1 MLKDIGIKAQ
11 KASQDLKNLDSEL
24 KNQIINDMSLQI
36 LNDKDEILE
45 ANASDIKNA
54 EKLDL
59 SNALVDRLTLTQ
71 ERLQGM
77 SDGLQK
83 IIALPDP
90 VNSIS
95 SSWTTNE
102 GLNINKIRS
111 PFGVIGVIYEARP
124 NVTSDVSALCLK
136 SGNSVILK
144 GSSYCVDSNS
154 QVLNSLQTA
163 LKTNDVDINS
173 IQLIKSKNRDDAIKF
188 MQMKEYI
195 DLIVPR
201 GGRGLINTLVE
212 NAKVPFILDGDGNV
226 HLYIHEDAQEDYINK
241 IVINSKVQRPG
252 VCNALETLLINRKV
266 YENMGKE
273 IVSKLIEHNVE
284 LFVDK
289 EILNDFPSLQEV
301 TSTHFETEFHDLK
314 LAVGLVDTLDEAI
327 IHVQKYSS
335 GHTEGII
342 TESTEVANKFS
353 SSIDSSVIFINTSTR
368 FTDGEM
374 FGFGAEVG
382 ISTQKL
388 HVRGPM
394 GLEAL
399 TTERYVISTEGIIR
413 E

>member
-1 MLKDIGIKAQ
+1 LLKDIGIKAQ

-24 KNQIINDMSLQI
+24 KNQIIHDMSQQL
-36 LNDKDEILE
+36 LHDKEEILE
-45 ANASDIKNA
+45 ANSSDIKNA
-54 EKLDL
+54 NNLEL
-59 SNALVDRLTLTQ
+59 SSALLDRLTLSE
-71 ERLQGM
+71 ERLKAM
-77 SDGLQK
+77 SLGLQK
-83 IIALPDP
+83 IISLPDP

-95 SSWTTNE
+95 SSWKTKE

-124 NVTSDVSALCLK
+124 NVTSDVSALCIK
-136 SGNSVILK
+136 SGNAVILK
-144 GSSYCVDSNS
+144 GSSYCLDSNS
-154 QVLNSLQTA
+154 QILNSLQAA
-163 LKTNDVDINS
+163 LKSNDVDINS
-173 IQLIKSKNRDDAIKF
+173 VQLIKSKNREDAIKF

-201 GGRGLINTLVE
+201 GGRGLIDTLVE

-226 HLYIHEDAQEDYINK
+226 HLYIHEDAKREYINN
-241 IVINSKVQRPG
+241 IVINAKVQRPG
-252 VCNALETLLINRKV
+252 VCNALETLLIHRKI
-266 YENMGKE
+266 YEEVGHE
-273 IVSKLIEHNVE
+273 IISTLIENQVQ

-289 EILNDFPSLQEV
+289 DILKDFPSLQEV
-301 TSTHFETEFHDLK
+301 TQEHFETEFHDLK
-314 LAVGLVDTLDEAI
+314 LAIGLVDTLDEAI
-327 IHVQKYSS
+327 NHVQKYSS
-335 GHTEGII
+335 GHTEGIL
-342 TESTEVANKFS
+342 TESTDVSSKFS

-399 TTERYVISTEGIIR
+399 TTERYVIETEGIIR

>member
-95 SSWTTNE
+95 SSWTTEE

-136 SGNSVILK
+136 SGNAVILK

-201 GGRGLINTLVE
+201 GGRGLIDTLVE

>member
-11 KASQDLKNLDSEL
+11 KAAQDLKKLDSDL
-24 KNQIINDMSLQI
+24 KNKIINDMSSQL
-36 LNDKDEILE
+36 LEDKDEILI
-45 ANASDIKNA
+45 ANNQDLENA
-54 EKLDL
+54 HNLDL
-59 SNALVDRLTLTQ
+59 SKALVDRLTLTE
-71 ERLQGM
+71 ERLISM

-83 IIALPDP
+83 IINLQDP
-90 VNSIS
+90 VNSITK
-95 SSWTTNE
+95 SWKTKE
-102 GLNINKIRS
+102 GLSIDKVRS
-111 PFGVIGVIYEARP
+111 PFGVIGIIYEARP

-136 SGNSVILK
+136 SGNAAVLK
-144 GSSYCVDSNS
+144 GSSYCIDSNS
-154 QVLNSLQTA
+154 KILNSLQKA
-163 LKTNDVDINS
+163 LKSNNVDPNS
-173 IQLIKSKNRDDAIKF
+173 IQLIKSKDRADAIKF

-201 GGRGLINTLVE
+201 GGRGLIDTLVE

-226 HLYIHEDAQEDYINK
+226 HLYIHDDAKKEYINN

-266 YENMGKE
+266 YNSMGKE
-273 IVSKLIEHNVE
+273 IISELIRNRVE
-284 LFVDK
+284 LFVDIDIK
-289 EILNDFPSLQEV
+289 KDFPSLEKV
-301 TSTHFETEFHDLK
+301 TDIHFATEFHDLK
-314 LAVGLVDTLDEAI
+314 LAIGIVDTLDEAI
-327 IHVQKYSS
+327 KHIQKYSS

-342 TESTEVANKFS
+342 SQSAEDTEKFS
-353 SSIDSSVIFINTSTR
+353 KSIDSSVIFINTSTR

-399 TTERYVISTEGIIR
+399 TTERYVVTTEGIIR

>member
-24 KNQIINDMSLQI
+24 KNQIIHDMSQQL
-36 LNDKDEILE
+36 LHDKEEILE
-45 ANASDIKNA
+45 ANSSDIKNA
-54 EKLDL
+54 NNLEL
-59 SNALVDRLTLTQ
+59 SSALLDRLTLSE
-71 ERLQGM
+71 ERLKAM
-77 SDGLQK
+77 SLGLQK
-83 IIALPDP
+83 IISLPDP

-95 SSWTTNE
+95 SSWKTKE

-124 NVTSDVSALCLK
+124 NVTSDVSALCIK
-136 SGNSVILK
+136 SGNAVILK
-144 GSSYCVDSNS
+144 GSSYCLDSNS
-154 QVLNSLQTA
+154 QILNSLQAA
-163 LKTNDVDINS
+163 LKSNDVDINS
-173 IQLIKSKNRDDAIKF
+173 VQLIKSKNREDAIKF

-201 GGRGLINTLVE
+201 GGRGLIDTLVE

-226 HLYIHEDAQEDYINK
+226 HLYIHEDAKREYINN
-241 IVINSKVQRPG
+241 IVINAKVQRPG
-252 VCNALETLLINRKV
+252 VCNALETLLIHRKI
-266 YENMGKE
+266 YEEVGHE
-273 IVSKLIEHNVE
+273 IISTLIENQVQ

-289 EILNDFPSLQEV
+289 DILKDFPSLQEV
-301 TSTHFETEFHDLK
+301 TQEHFETEFHDLK
-314 LAVGLVDTLDEAI
+314 LAIGLVDTLEEAI
-327 IHVQKYSS
+327 NHVQKYSS
-335 GHTEGII
+335 GHTEGIL
-342 TESTEVANKFS
+342 TESTDASSKFS

-399 TTERYVISTEGIIR
+399 TTERYVIETEGIIR

>member
-36 LNDKDEILE
+36 LRDKDEILE

-54 EKLDL
+54 ENLDL

-77 SDGLQK
+77 SKGLEK

-90 VNSIS
+90 VNSVS
-95 SSWTTNE
+95 SSWKTKE

-136 SGNSVILK
+136 SGNAVILK

-154 QVLNSLQTA
+154 QILNSLQTA
-163 LKTNDVDINS
+163 LKANDVDINS

-201 GGRGLINTLVE
+201 GGRGLIDTLVE

-226 HLYIHEDAQEDYINK
+226 HLYIHEDAKKEYINK

-266 YENMGKE
+266 YEDIGQE
-273 IVSKLIEHNVE
+273 IVSELIEHNVE

-289 EILNDFPSLQEV
+289 DILNDFPSLQEV
-301 TSTHFETEFHDLK
+301 TQTHFETEFHDLK
-314 LAVGLVDTLDEAI
+314 LAVGIVDTLDDAI

-342 TESTEVANKFS
+342 TESAEVADKFS

>member
-24 KNQIINDMSLQI
+24 KNQIIHDMSQQL
-36 LNDKDEILE
+36 LHDKEEILE
-45 ANASDIKNA
+45 ANSSDIKNA
-54 EKLDL
+54 NNLEL
-59 SNALVDRLTLTQ
+59 SSALLDRLTLSE
-71 ERLQGM
+71 ERLKAM
-77 SDGLQK
+77 SLGLQK
-83 IIALPDP
+83 IISLPDP

-95 SSWTTNE
+95 SSWKTKE

-124 NVTSDVSALCLK
+124 NVTSDVSALCIK
-136 SGNSVILK
+136 SGNAVILK
-144 GSSYCVDSNS
+144 GSSYCLDSNS
-154 QVLNSLQTA
+154 QILNSLQAA
-163 LKTNDVDINS
+163 LKSNDVDINS
-173 IQLIKSKNRDDAIKF
+173 VQLIKSKNREDAIKF

-201 GGRGLINTLVE
+201 GGRGLIDTLVE

-226 HLYIHEDAQEDYINK
+226 HLYIHEDAKREYINN
-241 IVINSKVQRPG
+241 IVINAKVQRPG
-252 VCNALETLLINRKV
+252 VCNALETLLIHRKI
-266 YENMGKE
+266 YEEVGHE
-273 IVSKLIEHNVE
+273 IISTLIENQVQ
-284 LFVDK
+284 LFVEKD
-289 EILNDFPSLQEV
+289 ILKDFPSLQEV
-301 TSTHFETEFHDLK
+301 TQEHFETEFHDLK
-314 LAVGLVDTLDEAI
+314 LAIGLVDTLEEAI
-327 IHVQKYSS
+327 NHVQKYSS
-335 GHTEGII
+335 GHTEGIL
-342 TESTEVANKFS
+342 TESTDASSKFS

-399 TTERYVISTEGIIR
+399 TTERYVIETEGDN
-413 E
+413 

>member
-1 MLKDIGIKAQ
+1 VLKDIGIKAQ

-24 KNQIINDMSLQI
+24 KNQIIHDMSQQL
-36 LNDKDEILE
+36 LHDKEEILE
-45 ANASDIKNA
+45 ANNSDIKNA
-54 EKLDL
+54 NNLEL
-59 SNALVDRLTLTQ
+59 SSALLDRLTLSE
-71 ERLQGM
+71 ERLKAM
-77 SDGLQK
+77 SLGLQK
-83 IIALPDP
+83 IISLPDP

-95 SSWTTNE
+95 SSWKTKE

-124 NVTSDVSALCLK
+124 NVTSDVSALCIK
-136 SGNSVILK
+136 SGNAVILK
-144 GSSYCVDSNS
+144 GSSYCLDSNS
-154 QVLNSLQTA
+154 QILNSLQAA
-163 LKTNDVDINS
+163 LKSNDVDINS
-173 IQLIKSKNRDDAIKF
+173 VQLIKSKNREDAIKF

-226 HLYIHEDAQEDYINK
+226 HLYIHEDAKREYINN

-252 VCNALETLLINRKV
+252 VCNALETLLIHRKI
-266 YENMGKE
+266 YEEVGHE
-273 IVSKLIEHNVE
+273 IISTLIENQVQ

-289 EILNDFPSLQEV
+289 DILKDFPSLQEV
-301 TSTHFETEFHDLK
+301 TQEHFETEFHDLK
-314 LAVGLVDTLDEAI
+314 LAIGIVDTLEEAI
-327 IHVQKYSS
+327 NHVQKYSS
-335 GHTEGII
+335 GHTEGIL
-342 TESTEVANKFS
+342 TESTDVSSKFS

-399 TTERYVISTEGIIR
+399 TTERYVIETEGIIR

>member
-24 KNQIINDMSLQI
+24 KNQIIHDMSQQL
-36 LNDKDEILE
+36 LHDKEEILE
-45 ANASDIKNA
+45 ANSSDIKNA
-54 EKLDL
+54 NNLEL
-59 SNALVDRLTLTQ
+59 SSALLDRLTLSE
-71 ERLQGM
+71 ERLKAM
-77 SDGLQK
+77 SSGLQK
-83 IIALPDP
+83 IISLPDP

-95 SSWTTNE
+95 SSWKTKE

-124 NVTSDVSALCLK
+124 NVTSDVSALCIK
-136 SGNSVILK
+136 SGNAVILK
-144 GSSYCVDSNS
+144 GSSYCLDSNS
-154 QVLNSLQTA
+154 QILNSLQAA
-163 LKTNDVDINS
+163 LKSNDVDINS
-173 IQLIKSKNRDDAIKF
+173 VQLIKSKNREDAIKF

-201 GGRGLINTLVE
+201 GGRGLIDTLVE

-226 HLYIHEDAQEDYINK
+226 HLYIHEDAKREYINN
-241 IVINSKVQRPG
+241 IVINAKVQRPG
-252 VCNALETLLINRKV
+252 VCNALETLLIHRKI
-266 YENMGKE
+266 YEEVGHE
-273 IVSKLIEHNVE
+273 IISTLIENQVQ

-289 EILNDFPSLQEV
+289 DILKDFPSLQEV
-301 TSTHFETEFHDLK
+301 TQEHFETEFHDLK
-314 LAVGLVDTLDEAI
+314 LAIGIVDTLEEAI
-327 IHVQKYSS
+327 NHVQKYSS
-335 GHTEGII
+335 GHTEGIL
-342 TESTEVANKFS
+342 TESTDVSSKFS

-399 TTERYVISTEGIIR
+399 TTERYVIETEGIIR

>member
-11 KASQDLKNLDSEL
+11 KAARELINLDSDLKNKVIVEMSQQLL
-24 KNQIINDMSLQI
+24 K
-36 LNDKDEILE
+36 DKDEILN
-45 ANASDIKNA
+45 ANKNDIKNV
-54 EKLDL
+54 KDL
-59 SNALVDRLTLTQ
+59 NLSAALIDRLTLTE

-77 SDGLQK
+77 SDGLLK
-83 IIALPDP
+83 IVSLDDP
-90 VNSIS
+90 VNSITA
-95 SSWTTNE
+95 SWKTKE
-102 GLNINKIRS
+102 GLNINKVRS

-136 SGNSVILK
+136 SGNAVVLK

-154 QVLNSLQTA
+154 QILASLQKC
-163 LKTNDVDINS
+163 LVSNQIDKNS
-173 IQLIKSKNRDDAIKF
+173 IQLIKSKDREDAIKF
-188 MQMKEYI
+188 MQLKEYI

-201 GGRGLINTLVE
+201 GGRGLIDTLVE

-226 HLYIHEDAQEDYINK
+226 HLYIHEDAKKEYINN

-266 YENMGKE
+266 YEEMGKE
-273 IVSKLIEHNVE
+273 IVSELLTNNVK

-289 EILNDFPSLQEV
+289 DIIKDFPSLEEV
-301 TSTHFETEFHDLK
+301 TNIHYETEFHDLK
-314 LAVGLVDTLDEAI
+314 LAIGIVDTVEEAI
-327 IHVQKYSS
+327 HHIQKYSS
-335 GHTEGII
+335 GHTEAII
-342 TESTEVANKFS
+342 TESTSTSELFS
-353 SSIDSSVIFINTSTR
+353 KSIDSSVIFINTSTR

-399 TTERYVISTEGIIR
+399 TTERYVVTTEGIIR

>member
-24 KNQIINDMSLQI
+24 KNQIIHDMSQQL
-36 LNDKDEILE
+36 LHDKEEILE
-45 ANASDIKNA
+45 ANSSDIKNA
-54 EKLDL
+54 NNLEL
-59 SNALVDRLTLTQ
+59 SSALLDRLTLSE
-71 ERLQGM
+71 ERLKAM
-77 SDGLQK
+77 SLGLQK
-83 IIALPDP
+83 IISLPDP

-95 SSWTTNE
+95 SSWKTKE

-124 NVTSDVSALCLK
+124 NVTSDVSALCIK
-136 SGNSVILK
+136 SGNAVILK
-144 GSSYCVDSNS
+144 GSSYCLDSNS
-154 QVLNSLQTA
+154 QILNSLQAA
-163 LKTNDVDINS
+163 LKSNDVDINS
-173 IQLIKSKNRDDAIKF
+173 VQLIKSKNREDAIKF

-201 GGRGLINTLVE
+201 GGRGLIDTLVE

-226 HLYIHEDAQEDYINK
+226 HLYIHEDAKREYINN
-241 IVINSKVQRPG
+241 IVINAKVQRPG
-252 VCNALETLLINRKV
+252 VCNALETLLIHRKI
-266 YENMGKE
+266 YEEVGHE
-273 IVSKLIEHNVE
+273 IISTLIENQVQ

-289 EILNDFPSLQEV
+289 DILKDFPSLQEV
-301 TSTHFETEFHDLK
+301 TQEHFETEFHDLK
-314 LAVGLVDTLDEAI
+314 LAIGIVDTLEEAI
-327 IHVQKYSS
+327 NHVQKYSS
-335 GHTEGII
+335 GHTEGIL
-342 TESTEVANKFS
+342 TESTDASSKFS

-399 TTERYVISTEGIIR
+399 TTERYVIETEGIIR

>member
-24 KNQIINDMSLQI
+24 KNQIIHDMSLQ
-36 LNDKDEILE
+36 LLHDKEEILE
-45 ANASDIKNA
+45 ANSSDIKNA
-54 EKLDL
+54 NNLEL
-59 SNALVDRLTLTQ
+59 SSALLDRLTLSE
-71 ERLQGM
+71 ERLKAM
-77 SDGLQK
+77 SLGLQK
-83 IIALPDP
+83 IISLPDP

-95 SSWTTNE
+95 SSWKTKE

-124 NVTSDVSALCLK
+124 NVTSDVSALCIK
-136 SGNSVILK
+136 SGNAVILK
-144 GSSYCVDSNS
+144 GSSYCLDSNS
-154 QVLNSLQTA
+154 QILNSLQAA
-163 LKTNDVDINS
+163 LKSNDVDINS
-173 IQLIKSKNRDDAIKF
+173 VQLIKSKNREDAIKF

-226 HLYIHEDAQEDYINK
+226 HLYIHEDAKREYINN
-241 IVINSKVQRPG
+241 IVINAKVQRPG
-252 VCNALETLLINRKV
+252 VCNALETLLIHRKI
-266 YENMGKE
+266 YEEVGHE
-273 IVSKLIEHNVE
+273 IISTLIENQVQ

-289 EILNDFPSLQEV
+289 DILKDFPSLQEV
-301 TSTHFETEFHDLK
+301 TQEHFETEFHDLK
-314 LAVGLVDTLDEAI
+314 LAIGLVDTLDEAI
-327 IHVQKYSS
+327 NHVQKYSS
-335 GHTEGII
+335 GHTEGIL
-342 TESTEVANKFS
+342 TESTDASSKFS

-399 TTERYVISTEGIIR
+399 TTERYVIETEGIIR

>member
-1 MLKDIGIKAQ
+1 ML
-11 KASQDLKNLDSEL
+11 
-24 KNQIINDMSLQI
+24 
-36 LNDKDEILE
+36 
-45 ANASDIKNA
+45 
-54 EKLDL
+54 
-59 SNALVDRLTLTQ
+59 
-71 ERLQGM
+71 
-77 SDGLQK
+77 
-83 IIALPDP
+83 
-90 VNSIS
+90 
-95 SSWTTNE
+95 
-102 GLNINKIRS
+102 
-111 PFGVIGVIYEARP
+111 FYEARP

-284 LFVDK
+284 LFVDE

>member
-1 MLKDIGIKAQ
+1 MLEDIGIKAQ

-24 KNQIINDMSLQI
+24 KNQIIHDMSLQ
-36 LNDKDEILE
+36 LLHDKEEILE
-45 ANASDIKNA
+45 ANSSDIKNA
-54 EKLDL
+54 NNLEL
-59 SNALVDRLTLTQ
+59 SSALLDRLTLSE
-71 ERLQGM
+71 ERLKAM
-77 SDGLQK
+77 SLGLQK
-83 IIALPDP
+83 IISLPDP

-95 SSWTTNE
+95 SSWKTKE

-124 NVTSDVSALCLK
+124 NVTSDVSALCIK
-136 SGNSVILK
+136 SGNAVILK
-144 GSSYCVDSNS
+144 GSSYCLDSNS
-154 QVLNSLQTA
+154 QILNSLQAA
-163 LKTNDVDINS
+163 LKSNDVDINS
-173 IQLIKSKNRDDAIKF
+173 VQLIKSKNREDAIKF

-201 GGRGLINTLVE
+201 GGRGLIDTLVE

-226 HLYIHEDAQEDYINK
+226 HLYIHEDAKREYINN

-252 VCNALETLLINRKV
+252 VCNALETLLIHRKI
-266 YENMGKE
+266 YEEVGHE
-273 IVSKLIEHNVE
+273 IISTLIENQVQ

-289 EILNDFPSLQEV
+289 DILKDFPSLQEV
-301 TSTHFETEFHDLK
+301 TQEHFETEFHDLK
-314 LAVGLVDTLDEAI
+314 LAIGIVDTLEEAI
-327 IHVQKYSS
+327 NHVQKYSS
-335 GHTEGII
+335 GHTEGIL
-342 TESTEVANKFS
+342 TESTDASSKFS

-399 TTERYVISTEGIIR
+399 TTERYVIETEGIIR

>member
-11 KASQDLKNLDSEL
+11 KAARELINLDSDLKNKVIVEMSQQLL
-24 KNQIINDMSLQI
+24 KDKYEI
-36 LNDKDEILE
+36 LN
-45 ANASDIKNA
+45 ANKNDIKNV
-54 EKLDL
+54 KDL
-59 SNALVDRLTLTQ
+59 NLSAALIDRLTLTE

-77 SDGLQK
+77 SDGLLK
-83 IIALPDP
+83 IVSLDDP
-90 VNSIS
+90 VNSITA
-95 SSWTTNE
+95 SWKTKE
-102 GLNINKIRS
+102 GLNINKVRS

-136 SGNSVILK
+136 SGNAVVLK

-154 QVLNSLQTA
+154 QILASLQKC
-163 LKTNDVDINS
+163 LVFNQIDKNS
-173 IQLIKSKNRDDAIKF
+173 IQLIKSKDREDAIKF
-188 MQMKEYI
+188 MQLKEYI

-201 GGRGLINTLVE
+201 GGRGLIDTLVE

-226 HLYIHEDAQEDYINK
+226 HLYIHEDAKKEYINN

-266 YENMGKE
+266 YEEMGKE
-273 IVSKLIEHNVE
+273 IVSELLTNNVE

-289 EILNDFPSLQEV
+289 DIIKDFPSLEEV
-301 TSTHFETEFHDLK
+301 TNIHYETEFHDLK
-314 LAVGLVDTLDEAI
+314 LAIGIVDTVEEAI
-327 IHVQKYSS
+327 HHIQKYSS
-335 GHTEGII
+335 GHTEAII
-342 TESTEVANKFS
+342 TESTSTSEMFS
-353 SSIDSSVIFINTSTR
+353 KSIDSSVIFINTSTR

-399 TTERYVISTEGIIR
+399 TTERYVVTTEGIIR

>member
-24 KNQIINDMSLQI
+24 KNQIIHDMSQQL
-36 LNDKDEILE
+36 LHDKEEILE
-45 ANASDIKNA
+45 ANSSDIKNA
-54 EKLDL
+54 NNLEL
-59 SNALVDRLTLTQ
+59 SSALLDRLTLSE
-71 ERLQGM
+71 ERLKAM
-77 SDGLQK
+77 SLGLQK
-83 IIALPDP
+83 IISLPDP

-95 SSWTTNE
+95 SSWKTKE

-124 NVTSDVSALCLK
+124 NVTSDVSALCIK
-136 SGNSVILK
+136 SGNAVILK
-144 GSSYCVDSNS
+144 GSSYCLDSNS
-154 QVLNSLQTA
+154 QILNSLQAA
-163 LKTNDVDINS
+163 LKSNDVDINS
-173 IQLIKSKNRDDAIKF
+173 VQLIKSKNREDAIKF

-201 GGRGLINTLVE
+201 GGRGLIDTLVE

-226 HLYIHEDAQEDYINK
+226 HLYIHEDAKREYINN
-241 IVINSKVQRPG
+241 IVINAKVQRPG
-252 VCNALETLLINRKV
+252 VCNALETLLIHRKI
-266 YENMGKE
+266 YEEVGHE
-273 IVSKLIEHNVE
+273 IISTLIENQVQ
-284 LFVDK
+284 LFVEKD
-289 EILNDFPSLQEV
+289 ILKDFPSLQEV
-301 TSTHFETEFHDLK
+301 TQEHFETEFHDLK
-314 LAVGLVDTLDEAI
+314 LAIGLVDTLDEAI
-327 IHVQKYSS
+327 NHVQKYSS
-335 GHTEGII
+335 GHTEGIL
-342 TESTEVANKFS
+342 TESTDASSKFS

-399 TTERYVISTEGIIR
+399 TTERYVIETEGIIR

>member
-11 KASQDLKNLDSEL
+11 KAARELINLDSDLKNKVIVEMSQQLL
-24 KNQIINDMSLQI
+24 K
-36 LNDKDEILE
+36 DKDEILN
-45 ANASDIKNA
+45 ANKNDIKNV
-54 EKLDL
+54 KDL
-59 SNALVDRLTLTQ
+59 NLSAALIDRLTLTE

-77 SDGLQK
+77 SDGLLK
-83 IIALPDP
+83 IVSLDDP
-90 VNSIS
+90 VNSITA
-95 SSWTTNE
+95 SWKTKE
-102 GLNINKIRS
+102 GLNINKVRS

-136 SGNSVILK
+136 SGNAVVLK

-154 QVLNSLQTA
+154 QILASLQKC
-163 LKTNDVDINS
+163 LVSNQIDKNS
-173 IQLIKSKNRDDAIKF
+173 IQLIKSKDREDAIKF
-188 MQMKEYI
+188 MQLKEYI

-201 GGRGLINTLVE
+201 GGRGLIDTLVE

-226 HLYIHEDAQEDYINK
+226 HLYIHEDAKKEYINN

-266 YENMGKE
+266 YEEMGKE
-273 IVSKLIEHNVE
+273 IVSELLTNNVE

-289 EILNDFPSLQEV
+289 DIIKDFPSLEEV
-301 TSTHFETEFHDLK
+301 TNMHYETEFHDLK
-314 LAVGLVDTLDEAI
+314 LAIGIVDTVEEAI
-327 IHVQKYSS
+327 HHIQKYSS
-335 GHTEGII
+335 GHTEAII
-342 TESTEVANKFS
+342 TESTSTSEMFS
-353 SSIDSSVIFINTSTR
+353 KSIDSSVIFINTSTR

-399 TTERYVISTEGIIR
+399 TTERYVVTTEGIIR

>member
-24 KNQIINDMSLQI
+24 KNQIIHDMSQQL
-36 LNDKDEILE
+36 LHDKEEILE
-45 ANASDIKNA
+45 ANSSDIKNA
-54 EKLDL
+54 NNLEL
-59 SNALVDRLTLTQ
+59 SSALLDRLTLSE
-71 ERLQGM
+71 ERLKAM
-77 SDGLQK
+77 SLGLQK
-83 IIALPDP
+83 IISLPDP

-95 SSWTTNE
+95 SSWKTKE

-124 NVTSDVSALCLK
+124 NVTSDVSALCIK
-136 SGNSVILK
+136 SGNAVILK
-144 GSSYCVDSNS
+144 GSSYCLDSNS
-154 QVLNSLQTA
+154 QILNSLQAA
-163 LKTNDVDINS
+163 LKSNDVDINS
-173 IQLIKSKNRDDAIKF
+173 VQLIKSKNREDAIKF

-201 GGRGLINTLVE
+201 GGRGLIDTLVE

-226 HLYIHEDAQEDYINK
+226 HLYIHEDAKREYINN

-252 VCNALETLLINRKV
+252 VCNALETLLIHRKI
-266 YENMGKE
+266 YEEVGHE
-273 IVSKLIEHNVE
+273 IISTLIENEVQ
-284 LFVDK
+284 LFVEKD
-289 EILNDFPSLQEV
+289 ILKDFPSLQEV
-301 TSTHFETEFHDLK
+301 TQEHFETEFHDLK
-314 LAVGLVDTLDEAI
+314 LAIGLVDTLDEAI
-327 IHVQKYSS
+327 NHVQKYSS
-335 GHTEGII
+335 GHTEGIL
-342 TESTEVANKFS
+342 TESTDASSKFS

-368 FTDGEM
+368 FPDGEM

-399 TTERYVISTEGIIR
+399 TTERYVIETEGIIR

>member
-24 KNQIINDMSLQI
+24 KNQIIHDMSLQ
-36 LNDKDEILE
+36 LLHDKEEILE
-45 ANASDIKNA
+45 ANSSDIKNA
-54 EKLDL
+54 NNLEL
-59 SNALVDRLTLTQ
+59 SSALLDRLTLSE
-71 ERLQGM
+71 ERLKAM
-77 SDGLQK
+77 SLGLQK
-83 IIALPDP
+83 IISLPDP

-95 SSWTTNE
+95 SSWKTKE

-124 NVTSDVSALCLK
+124 NVTSDVSALCIK
-136 SGNSVILK
+136 SGNAVILK
-144 GSSYCVDSNS
+144 GSSYCLDSNS
-154 QVLNSLQTA
+154 QILNSLQAA
-163 LKTNDVDINS
+163 LKSNDVDINS
-173 IQLIKSKNRDDAIKF
+173 VQLIKSKNREDAIKF

-201 GGRGLINTLVE
+201 GGRGLIDTLVE

-226 HLYIHEDAQEDYINK
+226 HLYIHEDAKREYINN
-241 IVINSKVQRPG
+241 IVINAKVQRPG
-252 VCNALETLLINRKV
+252 VCNALETLLIHRKI
-266 YENMGKE
+266 YEEVGHE
-273 IVSKLIEHNVE
+273 IISTLIENQVQ
-284 LFVDK
+284 LFVEKD
-289 EILNDFPSLQEV
+289 ILKDFPSLQEV
-301 TSTHFETEFHDLK
+301 TQEHFETEFHDLK
-314 LAVGLVDTLDEAI
+314 LAIGLVDTLDEAI
-327 IHVQKYSS
+327 NHVQKYSS
-335 GHTEGII
+335 GHTEGIL
-342 TESTEVANKFS
+342 TESTDASSKFS

-399 TTERYVISTEGIIR
+399 TTERYVIETEGIIR

>member
-24 KNQIINDMSLQI
+24 KNQIIHDMSKQL
-36 LNDKDEILE
+36 LDDKEKILE
-45 ANASDIKNA
+45 ANSSDIKNA
-54 EKLDL
+54 NNLEL
-59 SNALVDRLTLTQ
+59 SSALLDRLTLSE
-71 ERLQGM
+71 ERLKAM
-77 SDGLQK
+77 SLGLQK
-83 IIALPDP
+83 IISLPDP

-95 SSWTTNE
+95 SSWKTKE

-124 NVTSDVSALCLK
+124 NVTSDVSALCIK
-136 SGNSVILK
+136 SGNAVILK
-144 GSSYCVDSNS
+144 GSSYCLDSNS
-154 QVLNSLQTA
+154 QILNSLQAA
-163 LKTNDVDINS
+163 LKSNDVDINS
-173 IQLIKSKNRDDAIKF
+173 VQLIKSKNREDAIKF

-201 GGRGLINTLVE
+201 GGRGLIDTLVE

-226 HLYIHEDAQEDYINK
+226 HLYIHEDAKREYINN
-241 IVINSKVQRPG
+241 IVINAKVQRPG
-252 VCNALETLLINRKV
+252 VCNALETLLIHRKI
-266 YENMGKE
+266 YEEVGHE
-273 IVSKLIEHNVE
+273 IISTLIENQVQ

-289 EILNDFPSLQEV
+289 DILKDFPSLQEV
-301 TSTHFETEFHDLK
+301 TQEHFETEFHDLK
-314 LAVGLVDTLDEAI
+314 LAIGLVDTLDEAI
-327 IHVQKYSS
+327 NHVQKYSS
-335 GHTEGII
+335 GHTEGIL
-342 TESTEVANKFS
+342 TESTDASSKFS

-399 TTERYVISTEGIIR
+399 TTERYVIETEGIIR

>member
-24 KNQIINDMSLQI
+24 KNQIIHDMSQQL
-36 LNDKDEILE
+36 LHDKEEILE
-45 ANASDIKNA
+45 ANSSDIKNA
-54 EKLDL
+54 NNLEL
-59 SNALVDRLTLTQ
+59 SSALLDRLTLSE
-71 ERLQGM
+71 ERLKAM
-77 SDGLQK
+77 SLGLQK
-83 IIALPDP
+83 IISLPDP

-95 SSWTTNE
+95 SSWKTKE

-124 NVTSDVSALCLK
+124 NVTSDVSALCIK
-136 SGNSVILK
+136 SGNAVILK
-144 GSSYCVDSNS
+144 GSSYCLDSNS
-154 QVLNSLQTA
+154 QILNSLQTA
-163 LKTNDVDINS
+163 LKSNDVDINS
-173 IQLIKSKNRDDAIKF
+173 VQLIKSKNREDSIKF

-201 GGRGLINTLVE
+201 GGRGLIDTLVE

-226 HLYIHEDAQEDYINK
+226 HLYIHEDAKREYINN

-252 VCNALETLLINRKV
+252 VCNALETLLIHRKI
-266 YENMGKE
+266 YEEVGHE
-273 IVSKLIEHNVE
+273 IISTLIENQVQ

-289 EILNDFPSLQEV
+289 DILKDFPSLQEV
-301 TSTHFETEFHDLK
+301 TQEHFETEFHDLK
-314 LAVGLVDTLDEAI
+314 LAIGLVDTLDEAI
-327 IHVQKYSS
+327 NHVQKYSS
-335 GHTEGII
+335 GHTEGIL
-342 TESTEVANKFS
+342 TESTDASSKFS

-399 TTERYVISTEGIIR
+399 TTERYVIETEGIIR